1 MEMNMFITDAIAAAE
16 ATSAVTPSPVV
27 GLLTQL
33 VLVFC
38 IFYFLLIRPQQ
49 KKMKEHEN
57 MLNAIKPKD
66 EIITGGGIYGKV
78 VETYPDALVVEIS
91 KGVEIRVLRSSVRD
105 VVSGQEKP
113 LEKK

>member
-1 MEMNMFITDAIAAAE
+1 MFITNAIAAAE
-16 ATSAVTPSPVV
+16 TATAVTPSPVT

-38 IFYFLLIRPQQ
+38 IFYFILIRPQQ

-66 EIITGGGIYGKV
+66 EVLTGGGVYGKV
-78 VETYPDALVVEIS
+78 VSADEKTLTVEIA
-91 KGVEIRVLRSSVRD
+91 KGVEIKVLRSTIRE
-105 VVSGQEKP
+105 VVSKN
-113 LEKK
+113 